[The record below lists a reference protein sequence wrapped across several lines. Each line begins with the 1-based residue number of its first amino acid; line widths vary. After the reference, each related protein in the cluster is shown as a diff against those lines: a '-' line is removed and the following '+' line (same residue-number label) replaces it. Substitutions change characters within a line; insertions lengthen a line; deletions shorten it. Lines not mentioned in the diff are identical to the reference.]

1 MRYITAE
8 IAIMRKNIK
17 KYRYREIVE
26 MGNLFDSILM
36 GVGQTT
42 IAVSDFIL
50 CIAVAL
56 TAGVMYAVAY
66 SIKNRSGRSFR
77 TALILLPAVVTVVI
91 MMVNG
96 NIGIGVATAG
106 AFSLVRFRSAQGSAK
121 EISLIFMSMCSG
133 LIAGVGYFAYSILFT
148 AIMCV
153 GVIICNFIF
162 AVGRRRDLTRML
174 KMTVPEDLDY
184 TGAFDDIFSDFT
196 TVCEPC
202 SVKTSNMGSLFKLSY
217 RVVLKK
223 GKSEKDFIDSLRVRN
238 GNLEISLL
246 KTEDNDEL

>member
-1 MRYITAE
+1 MD
-8 IAIMRKNIK
+8 
-17 KYRYREIVE
+17 
-26 MGNLFDSILM
+26 NLFDSILM
-36 GVGQTT
+36 GTGQST
-42 IAVSDFIL
+42 IAVGDFCL
-50 CIAVAL
+50 CIAAAL
-56 TAGVMYAVAY
+56 AAGVMYAAAY
-66 SIKNRSGRSFR
+66 SVKNRAGRSFR
-77 TALILLPAVVTVVI
+77 TALILLPAVVAVVI

-133 LIAGVGYFAYSILFT
+133 LISGVGYLAYSILFT

-153 GVIICNFIF
+153 GVIVCNFVS
-162 AVGRRRDLTRML
+162 AVGKRRDLSRIL

-184 TGAFDDIFSDFT
+184 TGAFDDIFADFT
-196 TVCEPC
+196 TECEPC
-202 SVKTSNMGSLFKLSY
+202 GVKTSNMGSLFKLSY

-223 GKSEKDFIDSLRVRN
+223 ERSEKDFIDSLRVRN